1 MANNEYVQLSKHFE
15 NHKKVRIV
23 KIKCFNEADIYQF
36 YEVHSY
42 PQIIHFLPDST
53 NKKEKF
59 QFQKN
64 LFPNKGLGRI
74 YPFKTLKNTSS
85 S

>member
-1 MANNEYVQLSKHFE
+1 MANNEYMQLSKHFE
-15 NHKKVRIV
+15 NHKKVLIAN
-23 KIKCFNEADIYQF
+23 IKCFNEAEIYQF

-42 PQIIHFLPDST
+42 PQIINFLPDST
-53 NKKEKF
+53 IKKEKF

-74 YPFKTLKNTSS
+74 SPFKTLTNRSS